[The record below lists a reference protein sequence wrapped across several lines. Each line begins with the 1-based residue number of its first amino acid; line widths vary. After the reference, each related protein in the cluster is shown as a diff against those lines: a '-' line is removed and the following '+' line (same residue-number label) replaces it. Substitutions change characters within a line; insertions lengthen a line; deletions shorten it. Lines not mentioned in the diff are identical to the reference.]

1 MLLTCMTLSL
11 LHPAVFGI
19 QSIVI
24 KLQLLHFS
32 LQHGSTYGGNP
43 LASRVAIEALEVS
56 GRINQCYITILNNIA
71 ANLIPTFTFTN
82 QS

>member
-1 MLLTCMTLSL
+1 MTLSL

-24 KLQLLHFS
+24 KLHLS